1 MQKRKKK
8 GHLAAK
14 EENSP
19 VPKLPLESVIN
30 IIKYLLSITKHL
42 YIQGKKESNIFKN
55 KNVNISYHIHLDF
68 SSFFGTSVLKWRN
81 WVKFKNK
88 TTYNIAALSIQKELE
103 GENIKYASLQYFLLL
118 LGNGNKQISGITKFF
133 RHPTH
138 QNANNLTFY
147 NCIFSNI
154 WDFSWVNSFQS
165 IRISLTCEGGLKKCH
180 HLKVITMEFQM

>member
-30 IIKYLLSITKHL
+30 IIKYLLSITKHP

-68 SSFFGTSVLKWRN
+68 SSFFFFGLQFLNEETELNLKI
-81 WVKFKNK
+81 KLP
-88 TTYNIAALSIQKELE
+88 TT
-103 GENIKYASLQYFLLL
+103 
-118 LGNGNKQISGITKFF
+118 
-133 RHPTH
+133 
-138 QNANNLTFY
+138 
-147 NCIFSNI
+147 
-154 WDFSWVNSFQS
+154 
-165 IRISLTCEGGLKKCH
+165 
-180 HLKVITMEFQM
+180 